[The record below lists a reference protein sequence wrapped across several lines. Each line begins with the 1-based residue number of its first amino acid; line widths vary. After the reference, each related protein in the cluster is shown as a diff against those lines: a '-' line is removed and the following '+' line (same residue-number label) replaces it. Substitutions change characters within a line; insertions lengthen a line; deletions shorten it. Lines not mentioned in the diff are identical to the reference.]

1 MSNQSI
7 KLTAALL
14 APWALAVGSVY
25 SVRAY
30 IPWGLMPFMGFGLG
44 VLGNVPAVWLL
55 LHTNN
60 LGGDSAN
67 RQPAPTADGTAHDAC
82 QPLAPA
88 PLPQRRPWALPSRR
102 MLTVGTV
109 AVLLGLAGAD
119 LYVKTATFIPLSKAG
134 WYALIALVFVSLTA
148 CVACLLGFACLVGD
162 CDLEESNG
170 PESDSD
176 R

>member
-1 MSNQSI
+1 MSYQNI
-7 KLTAALL
+7 TMTAALV
-14 APWALAVGSVY
+14 APWALSIGTIY
-25 SVRAY
+25 WLRAY
-30 IPWGLMPFMGFGLG
+30 IPGGLMPFMGFGLAIVG
-44 VLGNVPAVWLL
+44 HVLPVWLL

-67 RQPAPTADGTAHDAC
+67 RQPAPTADGPAHDAC

-88 PLPQRRPWALPSRR
+88 PLPQRRPWALPSPR

-119 LYVKTATFIPLSKAG
+119 LYVKTATFIPVSKAG
-134 WYALIALVFVSLTA
+134 WYALIALVFVTLTA
-148 CVACLLGFACLVGD
+148 CVATVLGFACLVGD

-170 PESDSD
+170 PESDSA